1 VSAGE
6 EGRGR
11 PRPPALGRR
20 IPRWRG
26 RIAFGLL
33 VIAILG
39 AASTLAA
46 ARIHRVRVPPP
57 PPLPTATAV
66 DETEWT
72 VRPSRR
78 VLAAGNVR
86 LRVYNRG
93 EDDHDLVLVDGDGVP
108 HKLDLAPGE
117 SGTIR
122 ARLRPGRYRIYCSLF
137 AGTPDSHED
146 RGMSAVIRAVRDP
159 ARRLARANARARQA
173 TRS

>member
-1 VSAGE
+1 MSPAA
-6 EGRGR
+6 EGGTRGSG
-11 PRPPALGRR
+11 PAWRR
-20 IPRWRG
+20 

-33 VIAILG
+33 VLALLG

-46 ARIHRVRVPPP
+46 ARVHRVRVPPP

-66 DETEWT
+66 DETEWGI
-72 VRPSRR
+72 RASRR
-78 VLAAGNVR
+78 VLAAGDVR

-122 ARLRPGRYRIYCSLF
+122 ARLRPGRYRILCSLF
-137 AGTPDSHED
+137 AGTPESHED
-146 RGMSAVIRAVRDP
+146 KGMWTVIRAVRDP
-159 ARRLARANARARQA
+159 ARRPVRTHARRA
-173 TRS
+173 